1 MFQFPTRNPVTGKP
15 FLTWP
20 PALPNVR
27 KHGKTAAGVKGAH
40 AVEAPSPPRRPLR
53 APHLQPDFGGVQ
65 REGGYVSHAGRH
77 PSREDLDRHGR
88 GHVWRCVS
96 HHPDSTGTLARG
108 ERGFRPKGGSSAWL
122 LTPARPGSRPVLSD
136 FWSVGAAGR
145 GLQRARW
152 QVAGSMQRRLP
163 ALPPVPAGHAVPS
176 ASADDLYRRRSRS
189 GLSRS
194 RSLGNGR
201 ACPGAPG
208 PSHLPILARHLGSRG
223 LRSTLDALGRA
234 HSSAHPEPGK
244 LGISPGF

>member
-1 MFQFPTRNPVTGKP
+1 MVKPQPESKGRTRSRSPLCPRHLPLPT
-15 FLTWP
+15 
-20 PALPNVR
+20 ALP
-27 KHGKTAAGVKGAH
+27 TC
-40 AVEAPSPPRRPLR
+40 RR
-53 APHLQPDFGGVQ
+53 
-65 REGGYVSHAGRH
+65 
-77 PSREDLDRHGR
+77 
-88 GHVWRCVS
+88 
-96 HHPDSTGTLARG
+96 TLAMSSGKVIMSATQAATPAEKILTAMVGGTSDAVCPTILTQAGGTPAQG
-108 ERGFRPKGGSSAWL
+108 ERGFSPKGGSSAWL

-163 ALPPVPAGHAVPS
+163 ELPRVPAGHAVPS
-176 ASADDLYRRRSRS
+176 ASADDLYRQRSRS